1 MFNKDILKLLPE
13 FQNVEVSQPNFGV
26 IDDMPDPSI
35 FVEDNDLINQ
45 IFTVNPKTGFP
56 FNDLDILDSAKTSNE
71 VRDYLLRSLRSIP
84 KFNNPDLTDEDLINM
99 TYSRFENSSD
109 YVKRL
114 ESYFEEGSSSD

>member
-13 FQNVEVSQPNFGV
+13 FQNVEVSQPNFEI
-26 IDDMPDPSI
+26 IDEMPDPSN

-45 IFTVNPKTGFP
+45 IFTVNPNTGFP
-56 FNDLDILDSAKTSNE
+56 TNDLDLLDSVKTSNE

-84 KFNNPDLTDEDLINM
+84 KFNNPNLTDEDLINL

-114 ESYFEEGSSSD
+114 ESYFEESPSSD